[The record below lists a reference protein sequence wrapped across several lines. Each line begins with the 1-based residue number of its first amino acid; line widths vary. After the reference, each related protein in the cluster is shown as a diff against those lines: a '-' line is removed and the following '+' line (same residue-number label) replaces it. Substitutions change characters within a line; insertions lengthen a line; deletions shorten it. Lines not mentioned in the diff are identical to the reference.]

1 MGADRTA
8 IPLRF
13 NAAEDPKQF
22 YVDLK
27 YQS

>member
-1 MGADRTA
+1 MGADRIA